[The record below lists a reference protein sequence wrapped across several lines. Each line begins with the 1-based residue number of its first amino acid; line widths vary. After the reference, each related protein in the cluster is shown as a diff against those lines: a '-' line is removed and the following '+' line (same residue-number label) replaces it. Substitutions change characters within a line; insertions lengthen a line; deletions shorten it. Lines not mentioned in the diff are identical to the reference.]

1 MATTIRSSREK
12 IEGVEPGQIEQAIKQ
27 VLATGATTFFVEKSS
42 EEYLTVIY
50 TDRGSAVIYT
60 RSKPEY
66 VALDASTEP
75 AESSGRVTLIVDGE
89 PTPLPANM
97 KLGKEQSREI
107 IEEFCASGQLSKAV
121 YWVQDIPRSQGRV
134 SEVQK
139 VITPRARFPASIS
152 W

>member
-1 MATTIRSSREK
+1 MTTTIRNSREK
-12 IEGVEPGQIEQAIKQ
+12 IEGVEPGQVEQAIKQ
-27 VLATGATTFFVEKSS
+27 VLAKGGTTFFVERSP

-50 TDRGSAVIYT
+50 TDRDCAIIYT
-60 RSKPEY
+60 RSKPVY

-97 KLGKEQSREI
+97 KLSKARSREI

-121 YWVQDIPRSQGRV
+121 YWVQDIPR
-134 SEVQK
+134 
-139 VITPRARFPASIS
+139 
-152 W
+152 